1 LRGESPCCIISFDPV
16 EGRVKGEENVST
28 IQKKE
33 KKNSWIP
40 RKVQNEEWKEDPE
53 KQEEE
58 GALEADCVKWIRP
71 LGKKSA

>member
-1 LRGESPCCIISFDPV
+1 M
-16 EGRVKGEENVST
+16 KGEENVPT

-40 RKVQNEEWKEDPE
+40 RKVQNEEWKKNPE
-53 KQEEE
+53 KQKEK
-58 GALEADCVKWIRP
+58 GTLEADRVRWIRP

>member
-1 LRGESPCCIISFDPV
+1 M
-16 EGRVKGEENVST
+16 KGEENVPT

-53 KQEEE
+53 KQKEK
-58 GALEADCVKWIRP
+58 GTLEADRVRWIRP
-71 LGKKSA
+71 LEKKSA